1 MKVSIDGHGVDEL
14 LCGYPF
20 IYEELINK
28 FSFSFKNKINLKQLQ
43 KIYSEISHESTIKG
57 QFIKK
62 NKF

>member
-14 LCGYPF
+14 LRYPF

-62 NKF
+62 K